1 MYAFGILAPVRLSQK
16 DLDFAVIL
24 RYIESLK
31 QEWVTCNLGENKQLL
46 TFTKLKKIHIKQIDQ
61 EVLSLDGKNKSVYKV
76 FEITLDLSKINLYYV
91 KQQFSD
97 LKDSIF
103 TSNF

>member
-31 QEWVTCNLGENKQLL
+31 QEWVTCNLGENKQTYKQLGKKAK
-46 TFTKLKKIHIKQIDQ
+46 FPTKGKKHPP
-61 EVLSLDGKNKSVYKV
+61 N
-76 FEITLDLSKINLYYV
+76 
-91 KQQFSD
+91 
-97 LKDSIF
+97 
-103 TSNF
+103 